1 MAACD
6 AHRNF
11 LALGPCPGSELY
23 LLWHISSSSWFP
35 SAPKT
40 ELVLGS
46 PGHGECGSRLW
57 LSYLG
62 VNALGMGLREAVA
75 PSPPVSFPSFSL
87 IPVFHPE
94 LALD

>member
-1 MAACD
+1 MAACA

-11 LALGPCPGSELY
+11 LALGPCPGSDLY
-23 LLWHISSSSWFP
+23 LLWHTSSSSWFP

-46 PGHGECGSRLW
+46 PGIGECGSRLW

-62 VNALGMGLREAVA
+62 VDALEMGLREAVA
-75 PSPPVSFPSFSL
+75 PSPPISFPSFSL
-87 IPVFHPE
+87 IPPST
-94 LALD
+94 LS